1 MDEVRETADGD
12 VKHWYCACLLF
23 VFSQVKKMH
32 PRAYAFSYRIK
43 VSEYCVAV

>member
-23 VFSQVKKMH
+23 VFSQEKMH